1 VREGHGAICGLRRFR
16 PAMAIPR
23 CDGSFPAR
31 KQCGG
36 RERGAFLASD
46 CKPRFAGFAVCTRPI
61 QHTSRTRPRLP
72 RRRVFFFEEPILNTL
87 NVEYRKVEALI
98 PYARNPRT
106 HTDEQ
111 VAKIAASI
119 VEYGWTNPVL
129 VDGDNG
135 IIAGHGRMAAARKL
149 GLDEVPVIELAHL
162 SPSQKRAYVISDN
175 RLALDAGWNEELL
188 ALELAELSDA
198 GYDLTLTGFEDAEIA
213 ALLADDARAEEVAR
227 EQDAD
232 EPDAAD
238 DVPDAPVLP
247 VSRTGDVWAIGTHRL
262 ICGDATD
269 PIVVATLMQGDAAR
283 LCFTSPP
290 YGNQRDYTSG
300 GIVDWDGLM
309 RGVFGNVPMADDG
322 QVLVN
327 LGLIHRDNEV
337 IPYWDAWLG
346 WMRAQG
352 WRRFAWYVWDQGP
365 GMPGDWAGRFA
376 PSFEF
381 VFHFNRQSR
390 KPNKIV
396 PCKHAGQESH
406 LRADGSSTAMRSKD
420 GEVGGW
426 THKGQPTQDTRIPD
440 SVIRVMRHKGKIG
453 QDIDHPAVF
462 PVALPAFAI
471 EAYTE
476 SGDIVFDPFGGS
488 GTTML
493 AAQRTGRVCRA
504 VEIAPEYVDV
514 AIKRFQQNHPG
525 VPVTLLATGQSFD
538 EVVTQRLPTTGAEQ

>member
-1 VREGHGAICGLRRFR
+1 
-16 PAMAIPR
+16 M
-23 CDGSFPAR
+23 
-31 KQCGG
+31 
-36 RERGAFLASD
+36 
-46 CKPRFAGFAVCTRPI
+46 
-61 QHTSRTRPRLP
+61 
-72 RRRVFFFEEPILNTL
+72 NTL

-106 HTDEQ
+106 HSDAQ
-111 VAKIAASI
+111 IAKIAASI

-135 IIAGHGRMAAARKL
+135 IIAGHGRLAAARKL
-149 GLDEVPVIELAHL
+149 GLDQVPVIELAHL
-162 SPSQKRAYVISDN
+162 TVAQKRALVIADN
-175 RLALDAGWNEELL
+175 RLALDAGWDEAML
-188 ALELAELSDA
+188 ALELAELSES
-198 GYDLTLTGFEDAEIA
+198 GYELALTGFDSSELER
-213 ALLADDARAEEVAR
+213 LLSTDLDDDAAEVA
-227 EQDAD
+227 EDPD
-232 EPDAAD
+232 ETAGDAAD
-238 DVPDAPVLP
+238 DDVPQAPTVP
-247 VSRTGDVWAIGTHRL
+247 VTRPSDVWAIGPHRL

-269 PIVVATLMQGDAAR
+269 RDVVATLMQGDTAQ

-300 GIVDWDGLM
+300 GIADWDTLM
-309 RGVFGNVPMADDG
+309 RGVFAHLPMTDDG

-337 IPYWDAWLG
+337 IPYWDGWLS
-346 WMRAQG
+346 WMRQQG

-365 GMPGDWAGRFA
+365 GMPGDWQGRLA

-381 VFHFNRQSR
+381 VFHFNRNTR

-396 PCKHAGQESH
+396 PCKHAGQDSH
-406 LRADGSSTAMRSKD
+406 LRSDGSSTAMRGKD

-426 THKGQPTQDTRIPD
+426 THKGQPTQDNRIPD

-462 PVALPAFAI
+462 PVALPEFAI
-471 EAYTE
+471 ESYTDA
-476 SGDIVFDPFGGS
+476 GDIVFEPFGGS

-493 AAQRTGRVCRA
+493 AAERTGRICRS
-504 VEIAPEYVDV
+504 VEIAPQYVDV

-525 VPVTLLATGQSFD
+525 VPITLIATGQSFEQVVAERTTALD
-538 EVVTQRLPTTGAEQ
+538 AEVAA

>member
-1 VREGHGAICGLRRFR
+1 MAPCLAGLF
-16 PAMAIPR
+16 
-23 CDGSFPAR
+23 SF
-31 KQCGG
+31 
-36 RERGAFLASD
+36 EVL
-46 CKPRFAGFAVCTRPI
+46 
-61 QHTSRTRPRLP
+61 
-72 RRRVFFFEEPILNTL
+72 ILNML
-87 NVEYRKVEALI
+87 NVDYRKVETLI

-106 HTDEQ
+106 HSDAQ

-135 IIAGHGRMAAARKL
+135 VIAGHGRLAAARKL
-149 GLDEVPVIELAHL
+149 GLDEVPVIELGHL
-162 SPSQKRAYVISDN
+162 TPAQKRAYVISDN
-175 RLALDAGWNEELL
+175 RLALDAGWDEELL
-188 ALELAELSDA
+188 ALELAELSEA
-198 GYDLTLTGFEDAEIA
+198 GYDLALTGFDESEID
-213 ALLADDARAEEVAR
+213 ALLDDETTGGDGEQEEAG
-227 EQDAD
+227 D
-232 EPDAAD
+232 DAAD
-238 DVPDAPVLP
+238 DIPDTPVVP
-247 VSRTGDVWAIGTHRL
+247 VSRAGDVWALGPHRL
-262 ICGDATD
+262 ICGDAAD
-269 PIVVATLMQGDAAR
+269 AGVVAALMQGERAR

-290 YGNQRDYTSG
+290 YGNQRDYTTG
-300 GIVDWDGLM
+300 GIADWDALM
-309 RGVFGNVPMADDG
+309 RGVFAQLPMADDA

-327 LGLIHRDNEV
+327 LGLIHRDNEFV
-337 IPYWDAWLG
+337 PYWDGWLG
-346 WMRAQG
+346 WMRTQS

-381 VFHFNRQSR
+381 VFHFNRASR

-406 LRADGSSTAMRSKD
+406 LRADGSSTAMRSKE

-426 THKGQPTQDTRIPD
+426 THAGQPTQDTRIPD

-462 PVALPAFAI
+462 PVALPQFVI
-471 EAYTE
+471 DAYSDE
-476 SGDIVFDPFGGS
+476 GDLVFEPFGGS

-493 AAQRTGRVCRA
+493 AAQRIGRICRT

-514 AIKRFQQNHPG
+514 AVRRFQQNHPD

-538 EVVTQRLPTTGAEQ
+538 EVAAERLAVAEVAA

>member
-1 VREGHGAICGLRRFR
+1 
-16 PAMAIPR
+16 MATTC
-23 CDGSFPAR
+23 CDGSFLAR

-175 RLALDAGWNEELL
+175 RLALDAGWNGELL

-238 DVPDAPVLP
+238 DVPDAPVSP
-247 VSRTGDVWAIGTHRL
+247 VSRTGDVWAIGPHRL
-262 ICGDATD
+262 ICGDASD
-269 PIVVATLMQGDAAR
+269 PTVVATLMQGDAAR

-406 LRADGSSTAMRSKD
+406 LRADGSSTAMRSKA

-488 GTTML
+488 GSTML

>member
-1 VREGHGAICGLRRFR
+1 
-16 PAMAIPR
+16 M
-23 CDGSFPAR
+23 
-31 KQCGG
+31 
-36 RERGAFLASD
+36 
-46 CKPRFAGFAVCTRPI
+46 
-61 QHTSRTRPRLP
+61 
-72 RRRVFFFEEPILNTL
+72 L
-87 NVEYRKVEALI
+87 NVEYRQVEALI

-106 HTDEQ
+106 HSDEQ

-135 IIAGHGRMAAARKL
+135 IIAGHGRLAAARKL
-149 GLDEVPVIELAHL
+149 GLDQVPVIELAHL
-162 SPSQKRAYVISDN
+162 TPTQKRAYVISDN

-188 ALELAELSDA
+188 ALELAELSEA
-198 GYDLTLTGFEDAEIA
+198 GYDLALTGFDDTEIEA
-213 ALLADDARAEEVAR
+213 FLSDEVVSDDAAP
-227 EQDAD
+227 EQQEASEDD

-238 DVPDAPVLP
+238 EVPDAPVVP
-247 VSRTGDVWAIGTHRL
+247 VSRTGDVWAIGPHRL
-262 ICGDATD
+262 ICGDAAD
-269 PIVVATLMQGDAAR
+269 RDVLVTLMQGDSAR

-300 GIVDWDGLM
+300 GIADWDGLM
-309 RGVFGNVPMADDG
+309 RGVFASLPMADDG

-337 IPYWDAWLG
+337 IPYWDGWLN
-346 WMRAQG
+346 WMRTQG

-381 VFHFNRQSR
+381 VFHFNRASR

-406 LRADGSSTAMRSKD
+406 LRADGSSTAMRGKD
-420 GEVGGW
+420 GQVNGW
-426 THKGQPTQDTRIPD
+426 TAAGQPTQDFRIPD

-462 PVALPAFAI
+462 PVALPEFVI

-476 SGDIVFDPFGGS
+476 AGDIVFEPFGGS

-493 AAQRTGRVCRA
+493 AAQRTGRVCRT

-514 AIKRFQQNHPG
+514 AIKRFQQNHAD
-525 VPVTLLATGQSFD
+525 VSVTLLATGQSF
-538 EVVTQRLPTTGAEQ
+538 EVVAKERLVNVEAEQ

>member
-1 VREGHGAICGLRRFR
+1 
-16 PAMAIPR
+16 M
-23 CDGSFPAR
+23 
-31 KQCGG
+31 
-36 RERGAFLASD
+36 
-46 CKPRFAGFAVCTRPI
+46 
-61 QHTSRTRPRLP
+61 
-72 RRRVFFFEEPILNTL
+72 L
-87 NVEYRKVEALI
+87 NVEYRQVEALI

-106 HTDEQ
+106 HSDEQ
-111 VAKIAASI
+111 VTKIAASI

-135 IIAGHGRMAAARKL
+135 IIAGHGRLAAARKL
-149 GLDEVPVIELAHL
+149 GLEQVPVIELSHL
-162 SPSQKRAYVISDN
+162 TPTQKRAYVISDN

-188 ALELAELSDA
+188 ALELAELSEA
-198 GYDLTLTGFEDAEIA
+198 GYDLALTGFDDTEIEA
-213 ALLADDARAEEVAR
+213 FLSNEVVPDDADQ
-227 EQDAD
+227 EQDASEDD

-238 DVPDAPVLP
+238 EVPDAPVVP
-247 VSRTGDVWAIGTHRL
+247 VSRPGDVWAIGPHRL
-262 ICGDATD
+262 ICGDAGD
-269 PIVVATLMQGDAAR
+269 RDVVATLMQGDQAR

-290 YGNQRDYTSG
+290 YGNQRNYTSG
-300 GIVDWDGLM
+300 GIADWDGLM
-309 RGVFGNVPMADDG
+309 RGVFSSLPMSGDG

-346 WMRAQG
+346 WMRTQG

-365 GMPGDWAGRFA
+365 GMPGDWAGRLA

-406 LRADGSSTAMRSKD
+406 LRADGSSTAMRGKD
-420 GEVGGW
+420 GQVNGW
-426 THKGQPTQDTRIPD
+426 TAAGQPTQDTRIPD

-462 PVALPAFAI
+462 PVVLPEFVI
-471 EAYTE
+471 EAYTDA
-476 SGDIVFDPFGGS
+476 GDIVFEPFGGS

-493 AAQRTGRVCRA
+493 AAQRSGRICRT

-514 AIKRFQQNHPG
+514 AIKRFLQNYSDI
-525 VPVTLLATGQSFD
+525 PVTLLQSQGIPSGQSFEAVAKERLASK
-538 EVVTQRLPTTGAEQ
+538 EVEQ